1 MARPTKLTKELIKTA
16 IDYVDDCTA
25 FEDVVP
31 TVAGLA
37 LAMGISKDTVYEW
50 AAAKNEDGSLKNK
63 EFSDAVSDLKSK
75 QEKEL
80 IANGLQSVFNPA
92 ITRLMLSSN
101 HGYKEKQD
109 VTSDDKPIAPLL
121 VRFVGDDKYNN
132 GDTTGV

>member
-16 IDYVDDCTA
+16 LDYVDDCKA

-31 TVAGLA
+31 TVAGMA

-50 AAAKNEDGSLKNK
+50 ANAKNEDGSLKNK
-63 EFSDAVSDLKSK
+63 EFSDAISDLKAK

-80 IANGLQSVFNPA
+80 VANGLQSVFNPA

-101 HGYKEKQD
+101 HGYSEKTATELTGANGGPVQIQD
-109 VTSDDKPIAPLL
+109 VEITFKKA
-121 VRFVGDDKYNN
+121 GA
-132 GDTTGV
+132 